1 MKIVLSFL
9 FVAACYYTSLA
20 QTVYTRDGVPAGD
33 ESMLIRTCKEAADAA
48 LKGRPMVLNGIEM
61 NTREYCQC
69 AMLRL
74 IPTIE
79 SADLIEANASG
90 TMLDL
95 LVAGDNFNILME
107 CVSENLRIDSSE
119 VSFSNLLELADKIA
133 DQIMSPE
140 SAENLRDRIKR
151 HSHKYLLRTCVE
163 GVRQEDP
170 HAIVYSDQM
179 AEDYCQCVLES
190 LYESDKHSLSDVMDA
205 VNPTSEVFEKI
216 VFPCAEMTLS
226 K

>member
-9 FVAACYYTSLA
+9 FVAVCYYTSLA
-20 QTVYTRDGVPAGD
+20 QTVYTRDGVPLGD

-79 SADLIEANASG
+79 SDDLIEANASG

-95 LVAGDNFNILME
+95 LLAGDNFNILLE
-107 CVSENLRIDSSE
+107 CVSENSNIDSSE
-119 VSFSNLLELADKIA
+119 VSFGNLLEFANK
-133 DQIMSPE
+133 E
-140 SAENLRDRIKR
+140 GDRIGWDAQ
-151 HSHKYLLRTCVE
+151 KYFLESCVE

-179 AEDYCQCVLES
+179 AEDYCQCVVES
-190 LYESDKHSLSDVMDA
+190 LMESDKYSLSDVMDA
-205 VNPTSEVFEKI
+205 DNPTSEVFEKI
-216 VFPCAEMTLS
+216 VFPCAAMTLS